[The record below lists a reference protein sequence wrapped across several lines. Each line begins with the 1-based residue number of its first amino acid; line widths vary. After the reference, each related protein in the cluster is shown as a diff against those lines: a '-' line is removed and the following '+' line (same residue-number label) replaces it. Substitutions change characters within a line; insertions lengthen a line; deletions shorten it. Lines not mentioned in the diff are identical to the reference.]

1 LWALPPERLANLA
14 SGELTATQSVR
25 DAAQM
30 ALGVKREFLSPED
43 FGSEGA
49 ALDRLAASLA
59 MLPDFSLQEIAIASG
74 RGPIHR
80 PQQPAEVAARPTRS
94 RNRVL
99 RVVVVAMILL
109 LALEALAQAGV
120 GVVSPIGAVVDQFD
134 GEPNESEP
142 DDLRSHVDPEAT
154 PSEEYEARVLA
165 PPARGT
171 SRVDSGARSKTKTKT
186 ELKSKNENHARGRL
200 AHYAQGREQQRSQ
213 RRDGHGA
220 RTRKQRRLAERVER
234 VVRETARSARGAVK
248 SRPWRDGDRGRGG
261 RSK

>member
-1 LWALPPERLANLA
+1 MSMQKDPRPYADAARLLWDLPPDRLANLA

-49 ALDRLAASLA
+49 ALDRLAGSLA

-74 RGPIHR
+74 RGPIQHT
-80 PQQPAEVAARPTRS
+80 PPSANVAARPTRS

-99 RVVVVAMILL
+99 RVVVVALLLL

-134 GEPNESEP
+134 GEPNEGEP

-154 PSEEYEARVLA
+154 PSEEHETRALA
-165 PPARGT
+165 APARGT
-171 SRVDSGARSKTKTKT
+171 SRVDIVASSKTKTKLK
-186 ELKSKNENHARGRL
+186 LKSKNENHARGL
-200 AHYAQGREQQRSQ
+200 EQQRPQ
-213 RRDGHGA
+213 RRDDP
-220 RTRKQRRLAERVER
+220 
-234 VVRETARSARGAVK
+234 VK
-248 SRPWRDGDRGRGG
+248 SQRWHNEGRGRGG